1 MSTRFK
7 AVLIKSKMG
16 DHKKHDNKQDNQ
28 VDILEINCRIYDMF
42 KHEKDKLSEYRQQL
56 EDLDKALKSRNLS
69 HRSITNLDSGI
80 TNLHKKIYNIEE
92 DIDSQYYTS
101 ESFPIITEYEKI
113 LKTPLKISFMGKKPK
128 GNKKKKEL
136 ITSYIEIA
144 NKYIDIVIPPDIK
157 PFKMICP
164 NCKNK
169 KDFEMEDNIYTCI
182 NCGCEQED
190 ITHTSSYKD
199 IDRVNISAKYT
210 YDRTI
215 HFRDAM
221 NQHQAKQNCTIDKR
235 IYDDLE
241 EEFESH
247 HLLVGDCTVSNEK
260 RFSKIKK
267 HHIYEFLKELGRSKH
282 TASEKQFYTKHYE
295 NVNLIYCKFTGK
307 QPDDISYLEDD
318 LMNDFS
324 QLIEIYDKVYKDNDK
339 TDRKNF
345 LNTQHILYQLLR
357 NRKHKC
363 KKEDFNMLKTGDR
376 KSFHDDVCENL
387 FSNYLG
393 WNYEPF
399 L

>member
-1 MSTRFK
+1 
-7 AVLIKSKMG
+7 MG
-16 DHKKHDNKQDNQ
+16 DRKKQDNYSEDSQ
-28 VDILEINCRIYDMF
+28 VDILELNSRIYAMF
-42 KHEKDKLSEYRQQL
+42 KKEKDNLSAYKQQL
-56 EDLDKALKSRNLS
+56 FDLEKAYESSSLS
-69 HRSITNLDSGI
+69 HRSMKNLRISI
-80 TNLHKKIYNIEE
+80 NNLRKKIYNIEE
-92 DIDSQYYTS
+92 DIDKQYYTS
-101 ESFPIITEYEKI
+101 ESFPIITEYQNI
-113 LKTPLKISFMGKKPK
+113 LKTPIKISFMGKKPK
-128 GNKKKKEL
+128 DGKRKKEL

-144 NKYIDIVIPPDIK
+144 NNYIDIVIPINIK

-190 ITHTSSYKD
+190 ITHTVSYKD

-215 HFRDAM
+215 HFRDAI
-221 NQHQAKQNCTIDKR
+221 NQYQAKQNCTIDQKV
-235 IYDDLE
+235 YDDLE

-247 HLLVGDCTVSNEK
+247 HLLIRDETTPRKK

-282 TASEKQFYTKHYE
+282 TQSEKQFYTKHYE

-324 QLIEIYDKVYKDNDK
+324 HLIEVYDKVYKDNDK

-345 LNTQHILYQLLR
+345 LNTQHILYQLLK

-376 KSFHDDVCENL
+376 KSFHDDICETL
-387 FSNYLG
+387 FSVHLG